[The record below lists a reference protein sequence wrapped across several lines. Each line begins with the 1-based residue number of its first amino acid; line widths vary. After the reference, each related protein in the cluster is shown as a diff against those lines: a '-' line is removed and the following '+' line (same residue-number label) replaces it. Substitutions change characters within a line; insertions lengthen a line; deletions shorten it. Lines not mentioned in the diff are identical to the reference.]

1 MQHTK
6 LYAIELAM
14 ENSTGR
20 DKKGLE
26 ARLKAVRDVVERGG
40 GEVGKQGGGESQQS
54 ASACFPV
61 SPLPRS
67 PATLIA
73 VTKTHPLTVIEEAIR
88 LGITDFGENK
98 VQEAA
103 AKYPA
108 IKAKYPHIKLHLIG
122 GLQSNKVKEA
132 LALFDV
138 IHTIDRPKLVD
149 AVVKEVAG
157 GKWQVTGEEW
167 RALSHSPSHPPA
179 SGGDKKRGAR
189 AEDIQNSPEGMITT
203 ATRHLPPTFLIQVNT
218 GEEPQKGG
226 VSPAELPALLA
237 YCKAAGLPIS
247 GLMCIPPANKPP
259 APHFALLQKLAAT
272 HGLKELSMGMSGDY
286 KIALRFGASMIRLG
300 TALFGEREA

>member
-1 MQHTK
+1 
-6 LYAIELAM
+6 M

-40 GEVGKQGGGESQQS
+40 GEVGKQGGGESKQS

-73 VTKTHPLTVIEEAIR
+73 VTKTHPLAVIEEAIR

-108 IKAKYPHIKLHLIG
+108 IKAKYQHIKLHLIG
-122 GLQSNKVKEA
+122 GLQSNKVREA

-157 GKWQVTGEEW
+157 GKWQV
-167 RALSHSPSHPPA
+167 A
-179 SGGDKKRGAR
+179 
-189 AEDIQNSPEGMITT
+189 
-203 ATRHLPPTFLIQVNT
+203 PTFLIQVNT

-226 VSPAELPALLA
+226 VSPAEFPALLA

-247 GLMCIPPANKPP
+247 GLMSIPPANEPP